1 MSTKTTFKRIALVTV
16 AALGFGTVSAI
27 SPANAVGVSFTTN
40 ATSYTAV
47 GAANT
52 SPKITVAITLTAD
65 TGVALAGGE
74 SLTVSTVGVPA
85 GTSGTAKTLAAN
97 AASGTGRAAGNFA
110 TVTNDLTFREVK
122 QAAATG
128 IDPAWGGLD
137 ADTNSAMAAVAA
149 ETSTD
154 GVFSSRN
161 TRHYGM
167 SSAQGAST
175 ADTNTALWGKAS
187 TYYLEIFPRGGA
199 TVVDQG
205 VYTVQIDLT
214 DSVGNT
220 IQRSTIKVDFVTA
233 PADSGAK
240 LTAAST
246 GSWFVGNTPSIANQ
260 ITTESSITAAI
271 TNRDGGVIRLGDGTS
286 PGLSAQVA
294 DASTVPLIQAM
305 TSADTGYNAGTEVED
320 NIAGDLT
327 YGVYLAATAFSG
339 QKGPLTLTVRYGLA
353 SATASITLNLAASSN
368 ALGTASIIGAGQVD
382 TSATA
387 ATLPLTTKSVIARVK
402 VTESPTTT
410 ALTGY
415 NMYYTLAYGAS
426 CVAGD
431 MAPVKT
437 TTPVKVVTDA
447 SGHADVVITNAFPL
461 NGCTA
466 TITWTGAVTNPAAEV
481 ITWSRANADAA
492 LPNPGGAYKA
502 VLKSAQ
508 TVTWT
513 IVDTFGAIMPGATV
527 TISHT
532 GANAPTAAPAARSTD
547 AKGQISYTWTDALA
561 TTTTT
566 DVVRVATVNAVAP
579 VTSTGSIT
587 VSYVA
592 TLPVVAS
599 IKAQYAATTALVAS
613 TGSPITVP
621 ATAIGTSVGGRAISA
636 TDQLDLTKA
645 VTGASADNFVALK
658 FTAEDSA
665 AAAVTGVPMTVTVT
679 NGHIL
684 GADNVPTTSR
694 ILYANESFYAVGT
707 MTGVATYTATV
718 GAITKSATIL
728 WANVHTD
735 ARVLTVTESA
745 GTITA
750 TVKDFMGNTVSGV
763 TVAASLTGTG
773 RLGNSATYS
782 TFVTAS
788 NGSVSFDVNGSASV
802 AVSISAATYAKST
815 WLAGYGDA
823 TGTLVTTGAPAGVR
837 SVTVATEGNTVVA
850 SAAQAAA
857 DAAAEATDA
866 ANAATDAANA
876 AAEAADAATAAA
888 QDSADAVAA
897 LSTQVSEMISAL
909 KKQITALTN
918 LVIKIQ
924 KKVRA

>member
-1 MSTKTTFKRIALVTV
+1 MSTKTTFKRVALVAV

-27 SPANAVGVSFTTN
+27 SPANAVGVSFATN
-40 ATSYTAV
+40 ASSYTSV
-47 GAANT
+47 GT
-52 SPKITVAITLTAD
+52 SPQITVAITLTAD

-74 SLTVSTVGVPA
+74 SLTVTTVGVPA
-85 GTSGTAKTLAAN
+85 GTSGTAKTLPAN
-97 AASGTGRAAGNFA
+97 GTGSTRA
-110 TVTNDLTFREVK
+110 TTTNDLIFTEVA

-128 IDPAWGGLD
+128 IDPVWGGLSP
-137 ADTNSAMAAVAA
+137 DTTSAMAAVAA

-187 TYYLEIFPRGGA
+187 TYYLSIAPGGGK
-199 TVVDQG
+199 TVLDQG

-233 PADSGAK
+233 AADSGAK

-246 GSWFVGNTPSIANQ
+246 GSWVIGNTPSIANQ
-260 ITTESSITAAI
+260 TTTKSITAAI
-271 TNRDGGVIRLGDGTS
+271 TNRDGGPIRLANGSS
-286 PGLSAQVA
+286 PGLSVQVA
-294 DASTVPLIQAM
+294 DASTVPVVQGLTA
-305 TSADTGYNAGTEVED
+305 ADTGYNGGTEVD
-320 NIAGDLT
+320 GIANDSS
-327 YGVYLAATAFSG
+327 YGIYLASAFTAV
-339 QKGPLTLTVRYGLA
+339 KGPLTLTVRYGLA
-353 SATASITLNLAASSN
+353 SATASITVNLAASSN
-368 ALGTASIIGAGQVD
+368 AKAVASIVGAGQVD
-382 TSATA
+382 GTNA
-387 ATLPLTTKSVIARVK
+387 ATLPLTTKSVVVK
-402 VTESPTTT
+402 ATVTESPTTT

-431 MAPVKT
+431 MSPAKATSPT
-437 TTPVKVVTDA
+437 KVVTDA
-447 SGHADVVITNAFPL
+447 SGVASITITNAYPL
-461 NGCTA
+461 DGCTA
-466 TITWTGAVTNPAAEV
+466 TVTFTGAVTEASAQV
-481 ITWSRANADAA
+481 VTWSKTKADSA
-492 LPNPGGAYKA
+492 LSNPGGNYKA
-502 VLKSAQ
+502 VLLSAQ
-508 TVTWT
+508 SVTWT

-532 GANAPTAAPAARSTD
+532 GANAPTAAPAARSSD
-547 AKGQISYTWTDALA
+547 AKGQVTYTWTDALA

-566 DVVRVATVNAVAP
+566 DVVKVATVNAVAP
-579 VTSTGSIT
+579 ATSQGSVT

-613 TGSPITVP
+613 TASPITVP
-621 ATAIGTSVGGRAISA
+621 ATAIGLATSGRLISA
-636 TDQLDLTKA
+636 TDQLDLTKV

-658 FTAEDSA
+658 FTATDAA

-684 GADNVPTTSR
+684 GADGIPTTSR
-694 ILYANESFYAVGT
+694 ILYANEAFYAVGT
-707 MTGVATYTATV
+707 MTGTATYKATL
-718 GAITKSATIL
+718 GTLTSSATIL
-728 WANVHTD
+728 WKNASTD
-735 ARVLTVTESA
+735 ARVLSVTEST

-763 TVAASLTGTG
+763 SITASLTAGAG
-773 RLGNSATYS
+773 RLGNGATFNTY
-782 TFVTAS
+782 TTAS
-788 NGSVSFDVNGSASV
+788 DGTLSFDVTGAGTVTVAIPTSAS
-802 AVSISAATYAKST
+802 TKT
-815 WLAGYGDA
+815 LNLAGYGDS
-823 TGTLVTTGAPAGVR
+823 TGTVVTTGAPAGVR
-837 SVTVATEGNTVVA
+837 TVAVATAGNTVVA
-850 SAAQAAA
+850 DSAQTAA

-888 QDSADAVAA
+888 QDAADAVAA
-897 LSTQVSEMISAL
+897 LSAQVASLISGL
-909 KKQITALTN
+909 KAQLTALTN

-924 KKVRA
+924 KKVKA

>member
-1 MSTKTTFKRIALVTV
+1 MSTKTTFKRIALVAV

-27 SPANAVGVSFTTN
+27 SPAQAVGVSFTTN
-40 ATSYTAV
+40 ATSYTSV
-47 GAANT
+47 GT
-52 SPKITVAITLTAD
+52 SNPQITVAITLTAD
-65 TGVALAGGE
+65 TGVALASGE
-74 SLTVSTVGVPA
+74 SLTVSTVGVPT
-85 GTSGTAKTLAAN
+85 GTSGTAKTIAAN
-97 AASGTGRAAGNFA
+97 AASGTGRAAGNLA
-110 TVTNDLTFREVK
+110 TVPNDLTFTEVK
-122 QAAATG
+122 QSSSVTGLITG
-128 IDPAWGGLD
+128 IDPAWGGL
-137 ADTNSAMAAVAA
+137 AMDSNTAMT
-149 ETSTD
+149 ETRTD
-154 GVFSSRN
+154 GVFTSQN

-167 SSAQGAST
+167 SSAQGASV
-175 ADTNTALWGKAS
+175 ADTNTALWGKTS
-187 TYYLEIFPRGGA
+187 TYYLQISPRGGA
-199 TVVDQG
+199 TVLDQG

-246 GSWFVGNTPSIANQ
+246 GSWTIGNTPSIANQ
-260 ITTESSITAAI
+260 TTTKSLTAAL
-271 TNRDGGVIRLGDGTS
+271 TNRDGGIVRNADGGS
-286 PGLSAQVA
+286 PSLSAQVA
-294 DASTVPLIQAM
+294 DASTVPVVQAL
-305 TSADTGYNAGTEVED
+305 TSADSGYNGGTEVD
-320 NIAGDLT
+320 GIANDLN
-327 YGVYLAATAFSG
+327 YGIYLGSAFTAV
-339 QKGPLTLTVRYGLA
+339 KGPLTLTVRYGLA
-353 SATASITLNLAASSN
+353 VATASVTINLAASSN
-368 ALGTASIIGAGQVD
+368 ALAVASIVGAGQID
-382 TSATA
+382 STDA
-387 ATLPLTTKSVIARVK
+387 ATLPLTTKAVTVKVK

-415 NMYYTLAYGAS
+415 SMYYTLAYGAS

-431 MAPVKT
+431 MAPAKASS
-437 TTPVKVVTDA
+437 PVKVVTDA
-447 SGHADVVITNAFPL
+447 SGVAELAITNAYPL
-461 NGCTA
+461 DGCTA
-466 TITWTGAVTNPAAEV
+466 TVTWTGAVTNDAAQV
-481 ITWSRANADAA
+481 ITWSKTKADKA
-492 LPNPGGAYKA
+492 LSNPGGNYKA
-502 VLKSAQ
+502 VLLSAQ
-508 TVTWT
+508 SVTWT
-513 IVDTFGAIMPGATV
+513 ILDTFGNIMPGATV

-532 GANAPTAAPAARSTD
+532 GANAPTAAPAARSSD
-547 AKGQISYTWTDALA
+547 AKGQVTYTWTDAKA

-566 DVVRVATVNAVAP
+566 DVVSVATVNAAAP
-579 VTSTGSIT
+579 ITSAGSVT

-592 TLPVVAS
+592 TLPAVAS
-599 IKAQYAATTALVAS
+599 IKAQYAATTTLVAS

-621 ATAIGTSVGGRAISA
+621 ATAIGTSAGGRLISA

-694 ILYANESFYAVGT
+694 TLYANESFYAVGT
-707 MTGVATYTATV
+707 MTGTATYTATV
-718 GAITKSATIL
+718 GTVTKSATIL
-728 WANVHTD
+728 WANASTD

-745 GTITA
+745 GTVTA
-750 TVKDFMGNTVSGV
+750 TVKDFMGNAVSGV

-773 RLGNSATYS
+773 RLGNNATYS
-782 TFVTAS
+782 TFATAS
-788 NGSVSFDVNGSASV
+788 NGSVSFDVNGAASV

-837 SVTVATEGNTVVA
+837 SVTVSTAGNTVVA
-850 SAAQAAA
+850 DAAQAAS

-888 QDSADAVAA
+888 QDAADAVAA
-897 LSTQVSEMISAL
+897 LSTQVSEMVDAL

-924 KKVRA
+924 KKVKA